1 MAVLAA
7 LAAALSYAL
16 ASVLQ
21 QWEAE
26 KQPAD
31 KALRL
36 SLVGRLAKCPRW
48 VAGLGFDV
56 GGYAL
61 QWWA

>member
-21 QWEAE
+21 HWEAE

-31 KALRL
+31 RALGL
-36 SLVGRLAKCPRW
+36 TLLARLAKRPRW
-48 VAGLGFDV
+48 LAGLCCAR
-56 GGYAL
+56 GGCARSIRC
-61 QWWA
+61 